1 MTTVSLARVPMLAL
15 SLALL
20 AAGCSSGN
28 GRPVQEV
35 KVVPD
40 ASGVQKVEVVAH
52 SFWFEPN
59 RIVVKANQPVE
70 LHVKNGG
77 PFVPHNLTCEAPEAG
92 IEVNEG
98 LGLFW
103 DGETAKFTPTKP
115 GEYEFF
121 CHKDGHAKKGMKGT
135 IVVEP

>member
-1 MTTVSLARVPMLAL
+1 MSRVLVLAL
-15 SLALL
+15 ALALC

-40 ASGVQKVEVVAH
+40 PQDGVQRITVVAH

-70 LHVKNGG
+70 LKVKNGG
-77 PFVPHNLTCEAPEAG
+77 PFVPHNLTCEAPDAG
-92 IEVNEG
+92 IEVDEG
-98 LGLFW
+98 LGMFW
-103 DGETAKFTPTKP
+103 DKETAKFTPTKP

>member
-1 MTTVSLARVPMLAL
+1 MTRVSIVVVALAA
-15 SLALL
+15 L

-40 ASGVQKVEVVAH
+40 PSDGVQRITVVAH

-70 LHVKNGG
+70 IKVKNGG
-77 PFVPHNLTCEAPEAG
+77 PFVPHNLTCEAPDAG
-92 IEVNEG
+92 IEVDEG
-98 LGLFW
+98 LGMFW
-103 DGETAKFTPTKP
+103 DKETAKFTPTKP

>member
-1 MTTVSLARVPMLAL
+1 MTRVSIVVLAL
-15 SLALL
+15 AAL

-35 KVVPD
+35 KVVREGQ
-40 ASGVQKVEVVAH
+40 GVQKVEVVAH

-70 LHVKNGG
+70 LHIKNGG
-77 PFVPHNLTCEAPEAG
+77 PFIPHNLTCEAPDAG
-92 IEVNEG
+92 IQVSEG

-103 DGETAKFTPTKP
+103 DGETAKITPTKP
-115 GEYEFF
+115 VEPRFF
-121 CHKDGHAKKGMKGT
+121 CNKDAPAKKGKRGT
-135 IVVEP
+135 VGI

>member
-1 MTTVSLARVPMLAL
+1 MTRVSIVVLVTAA
-15 SLALL
+15 L

-28 GRPVQEV
+28 SRPVQEV

-40 ASGVQKVEVVAH
+40 AQGVQKIEVVAH

-59 RIVVKANQPVE
+59 RIVVKVNQPVE

-77 PFVPHNLTCEAPEAG
+77 PFVPHNFTCEAPEAG

-98 LGLFW
+98 LGMFW

-121 CHKDGHAKKGMKGT
+121 CHKDSHAKKGMRGT

>member
-1 MTTVSLARVPMLAL
+1 MTAVSKAHVPMLVV

-77 PFVPHNLTCEAPEAG
+77 PFIPHNLTCEAPEAG
-92 IEVNEG
+92 IEVDED

-103 DGETAKFTPTKP
+103 DGERETFWPVMKISAESIWADPLSGNLNEAFVTANSP
-115 GEYEFF
+115 
-121 CHKDGHAKKGMKGT
+121 
-135 IVVEP
+135 